1 MQGNAGEIYDSQLK
15 GKFEV
20 KILLIYISE
29 TQLTMKAEN
38 EISLLPKGLN
48 FVPTYYK
55 VDVARLKLEL
65 EQFGNCLKW
74 HFRNYKRDI
83 PMNLFATKSTL
94 TLGIRTQL
102 SKHI

>member
-1 MQGNAGEIYDSQLK
+1 MQGNAAEMYDGQLK

-65 EQFGNCLKW
+65 EQFGNMLK
-74 HFRNYKRDI
+74 
-83 PMNLFATKSTL
+83 MAL
-94 TLGIRTQL
+94 
-102 SKHI
+102 